1 MGLRTPCSY
10 IKRANF
16 SSLSEAIYMACAE
29 KQAYKM
35 TFLEHRRMPL
45 GRLGAICIFLALGGA
60 VPCLGV
66 MEGLFDAI
74 PVVADSMTFY
84 VLVRMSMVFAV
95 LSLSG
100 VGVVLLFINDL
111 RRYTTL
117 WGIVQK
123 FISLILLEI
132 LSLVLLLIA
141 LICITLVIVCYS
153 NGPVLDFVSRLPPS
167 LLAIEN
173 WFWIPFVIT
182 WGLAIVFIGPFALVS
197 NSDKVRAVGEIFS
210 LVSIVLSLCLS
221 PWLPSE
227 NGTLYPGYLIASF
240 LLAPPVAMFVVAS
253 LKDQWKKTYFFGND
267 INESRVFVV
276 PSIRHPE
283 MYEPVEARFFLRKDE
298 RGCYEKGS
306 VLKNIMT
313 YVKERRAQRQRR
325 SC

>member
-132 LSLVLLLIA
+132 HLTDVAINSLNLHYVGDSLLLKWPCA
-141 LICITLVIVCYS
+141 
-153 NGPVLDFVSRLPPS
+153 
-167 LLAIEN
+167 
-173 WFWIPFVIT
+173 
-182 WGLAIVFIGPFALVS
+182 
-197 NSDKVRAVGEIFS
+197 
-210 LVSIVLSLCLS
+210 
-221 PWLPSE
+221 
-227 NGTLYPGYLIASF
+227 
-240 LLAPPVAMFVVAS
+240 
-253 LKDQWKKTYFFGND
+253 
-267 INESRVFVV
+267 
-276 PSIRHPE
+276 
-283 MYEPVEARFFLRKDE
+283 
-298 RGCYEKGS
+298 
-306 VLKNIMT
+306 
-313 YVKERRAQRQRR
+313 
-325 SC
+325 